1 MRVTGVRVKRKRMSE
16 INVVPYI
23 DVMLVLL
30 IIFMVTAPLLS
41 EGVEVNLPQS
51 GAKALEETQEEP
63 LVVSVNREGDY
74 FINLGEDTDTPL
86 EAGALVQ
93 RVEAVLRQRSDK
105 TVYIKGDRDARYGQ
119 VVAVMAT
126 LQEAGVRD
134 LGLVTRSPD
143 ESDN

>member
-1 MRVTGVRVKRKRMSE
+1 MRVTGGRVKRKRMSE

-51 GAKALEETQEEP
+51 GAKTLEETEEEP
-63 LVVSVNREGDY
+63 IVVSVNRDGDY
-74 FINLGEDTDTPL
+74 FLNLGEQADKPL
-86 EAGALVQ
+86 EAEALVQ
-93 RVEAVLRQRSDK
+93 RVRAVLRQRNDK
-105 TVYIKGDRDARYGQ
+105 TVYVKGDRDANYGQ

-143 ESDN
+143 NADN

>member
-1 MRVTGVRVKRKRMSE
+1 MKVTGRRVKRKRMSE

-41 EGVEVNLPQS
+41 EGIEVNLPES
-51 GAKALEETQEEP
+51 GAKTLEETQEEP

-74 FINLGEDTDTPL
+74 FINLGEQTDKPL
-86 EAGALVQ
+86 EAETLVQ
-93 RVEAVLRQRSDK
+93 RVRAVLRQRSDK
-105 TVYIKGDRDARYGQ
+105 TVYVKGDRDANYGQ
-119 VVAVMAT
+119 VVTMMAT

-143 ESDN
+143 DADN

>member
-1 MRVTGVRVKRKRMSE
+1 MKVTGRRVKRKRMSE

-41 EGVEVNLPQS
+41 EGIEVNLPES
-51 GAKALEETQEEP
+51 GAKTLEETEEEP

-74 FINLGEDTDTPL
+74 FINLGEQADKPL
-86 EAGALVQ
+86 QAETLVQ
-93 RVEAVLRQRSDK
+93 RVNAILRQRNDK
-105 TVYIKGDRDARYGQ
+105 TVYVKGDRDANYGQ
-119 VVAVMAT
+119 VVTMMAT

-143 ESDN
+143 DAEN